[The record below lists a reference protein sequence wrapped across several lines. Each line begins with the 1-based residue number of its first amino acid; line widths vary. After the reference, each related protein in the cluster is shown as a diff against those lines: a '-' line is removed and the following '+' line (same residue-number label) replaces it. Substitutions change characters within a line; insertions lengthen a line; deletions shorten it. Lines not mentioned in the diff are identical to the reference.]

1 MMSRKK
7 SPILMEFEEFRETG
21 GLKTSGK
28 KKATKYEKWSE
39 RNKQGARIE
48 E

>member
-1 MMSRKK
+1 MCLGTGCTMMELK
-7 SPILMEFEEFRETG
+7 EFRETG
-21 GLKTSGK
+21 GQKTNE

-39 RNKQGARIE
+39 RNKQVARTE

>member
-1 MMSRKK
+1 MCLGTGCTMMELK
-7 SPILMEFEEFRETG
+7 EFRETG
-21 GLKTSGK
+21 GQKTSEK

-39 RNKQGARIE
+39 RNKQVVRTE